1 MKKIFEILWFTI
13 IYYRVL
19 WHNRKYDDF
28 MGDDFMGAD
37 LSCGK
42 DIVGIT
48 IYLKDDFEEGFN
60 MFEISKTF
68 SRKYYDGYIRKG
80 FEHADFTIERTN
92 YTINPYVDSTFSNR
106 KLVVKHL
113 KSYNLI

>member
-13 IYYRVL
+13 IYYRML

-28 MGDDFMGAD
+28 NGVYLVYSRLGLTLSISINVHKDLVDD
-37 LSCGK
+37 S
-42 DIVGIT
+42 INI
-48 IYLKDDFEEGFN
+48 
-60 MFEISKTF
+60 FEIYKF
-68 SRKYYDGYIRKG
+68 YNGKYYYGSITKSYRNSDTDIRKS
-80 FEHADFTIERTN
+80 N
-92 YTINPYVDSTFSNR
+92 LYLDSTFSNR

>member
-1 MKKIFEILWFTI
+1 MKKILIILWFTI

-28 MGDDFMGAD
+28 NGAYLTYSRVGLILSIFIYAHNDLVDDSINNFEIYKFHIDTYYNGRIIKNYRNLD
-37 LSCGK
+37 T
-42 DIVGIT
+42 DIRESN
-48 IYLKDDFEEGFN
+48 IYL
-60 MFEISKTF
+60 
-68 SRKYYDGYIRKG
+68 
-80 FEHADFTIERTN
+80 
-92 YTINPYVDSTFSNR
+92 DSTFSNR

>member
-28 MGDDFMGAD
+28 NGAYLLYSRLGLTLSIFIDVRKD
-37 LSCGK
+37 LVDNSTN
-42 DIVGIT
+42 I
-48 IYLKDDFEEGFN
+48 
-60 MFEISKTF
+60 FEIYKSHND
-68 SRKYYDGYIRKG
+68 RYYHGRITKSYRNSDTDIR
-80 FEHADFTIERTN
+80 ESN
-92 YTINPYVDSTFSNR
+92 LYLDSTFSNR

>member
-1 MKKIFEILWFTI
+1 MNKFFEILWFNI

-28 MGDDFMGAD
+28 MGAD

-42 DIVGIT
+42 NMAGIS
-48 IYLKDDFEEGFN
+48 IYIKDNGSEENFN
-60 MFEISKTF
+60 IFGINKF
-68 SRKYYDGYIRKG
+68 FIKKYYDGFIRKG
-80 FEHADFTIERTN
+80 TESTN
-92 YTINPYVDSTFSNR
+92 ITINCYVESTFSNR

>member
-1 MKKIFEILWFTI
+1 MKKIFETLWFTI

-28 MGDDFMGAD
+28 MGAD

-42 DIVGIT
+42 DIVGIN
-48 IYLKDDFEEGFN
+48 IYLKDNGFEEGFN
-60 MFEISKTF
+60 MFEINKTS
-68 SRKYYDGYIRKG
+68 SRKYYDGHIRKG

-92 YTINPYVDSTFSNR
+92 YTINPYLDSTFNNR